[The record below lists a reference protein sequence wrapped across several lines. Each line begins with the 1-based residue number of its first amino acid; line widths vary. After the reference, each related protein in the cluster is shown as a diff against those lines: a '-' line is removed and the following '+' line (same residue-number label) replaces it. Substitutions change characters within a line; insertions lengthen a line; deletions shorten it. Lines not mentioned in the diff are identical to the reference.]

1 MAHGDHLKYQA
12 KPKAGRQTLFRL
24 TSYLVCDRL
33 LLSVIGVLMIWTAN
47 KVTTKLGEDGLF

>member
-24 TSYLVCDRL
+24 TSYLYAIGCYC
-33 LLSVIGVLMIWTAN
+33 LSSA
-47 KVTTKLGEDGLF
+47 F

>member
-24 TSYLVCDRL
+24 TSYLAVIVCHRRFDR
-33 LLSVIGVLMIWTAN
+33 A
-47 KVTTKLGEDGLF
+47 EYCR

>member
-24 TSYLVCDRL
+24 TSYLVCDRRFDR
-33 LLSVIGVLMIWTAN
+33 A
-47 KVTTKLGEDGLF
+47 EYCR

>member
-33 LLSVIGVLMIWTAN
+33 FIVCHRRFDRA
-47 KVTTKLGEDGLF
+47 EYCR

>member
-33 LLSVIGVLMIWTAN
+33 YVAALGKVKGLCFHFDCLL
-47 KVTTKLGEDGLF
+47 

>member
-33 LLSVIGVLMIWTAN
+33 VCHRRFDRA
-47 KVTTKLGEDGLF
+47 EYCR